1 MSTSDASIVVT
12 LDIGGSAAK
21 ASAYDAARPASLGH
35 AAAPYPRP
43 AAGADPGLFDPQS
56 WWRAALTALRDLREQ
71 LGEPAGR
78 YLGITVSAIRI
89 PFVLVD
95 AGGEPVMPGLLNKDR
110 RAQPYVGPA
119 AAALGAE
126 RLYELT
132 GHWPAPE
139 FGLPKLLWARA
150 AYPQAWRAA
159 RTILQL
165 HDWFILRLSGTRASE
180 RSSAAMSQLVDVA
193 AGTWAAS
200 LLDALDV
207 PAGLLPGFI
216 PAGGRAGGLLPVVAR
231 ETGFAAGTPVHAGG
245 GDTHMSALSAG
256 AGAGIPVVVAGTT
269 APSVLAVPA
278 ARLAQIPARGL
289 FPLLVSEHVV
299 AGQRV
304 LETNA
309 GATGSVAALLA
320 GLEPAA
326 GDELARALAQRG
338 FAVTAGAAGEPLT
351 VLAGHPFFGPDGWA
365 AAPPP
370 TVIGLR
376 GTDRGADVYQ
386 ACLAGISLA
395 LRATVGCLL
404 RQSGAAPEFIAV
416 TGGMST
422 SPAWTQL
429 LADVTG
435 VPVRVRPL
443 EAISGRA
450 GAVLVTGEELPGCP
464 ADEEDT
470 RVHEPDPAT
479 APAHDAALARYQRLF
494 RTAQSGPT
502 SGGAGQRSGRRPD
515 GERPDGQ
522 RPGGEVS
529 RAGSR

>member
-1 MSTSDASIVVT
+1 MSAGDASIVVT

-21 ASAYDAARPASLGH
+21 ASAYDAAARASLGH
-35 AAAPYPRP
+35 AAAPYPAP
-43 AAGADPGLFDPQS
+43 APGADPGLFDPQA
-56 WWRAALTALRDLREQ
+56 WWRAAAAALRDLREQ

-89 PFVLVD
+89 PFVLVGAD
-95 AGGEPVMPGLLNKDR
+95 GEPVMPGLLNKDR
-110 RAQPYVGPA
+110 RAQPYVAQA
-119 AAALGAE
+119 AAALGSDH
-126 RLYELT
+126 LYELT

-150 AYPQAWRAA
+150 AHPQAWRAA
-159 RTILQL
+159 RTVLQL
-165 HDWFILRLSGTRASE
+165 HDWFIWRLSGARVSE
-180 RSSAAMSQLVDVA
+180 LSSAAMSQLVDVR
-193 AGTWAAS
+193 AGAWAGG
-200 LLDALDV
+200 LLAALDI
-207 PAGLLPGFI
+207 PAGLLPEFI
-216 PAGGRAGGLLPVVAR
+216 PAGGRAGGLTPAVAR

-245 GDTHMSALSAG
+245 GDTHLSALSA
-256 AGAGIPVVVAGTT
+256 APGAGIPVVVAGTT
-269 APSVLAVPA
+269 APAVLAVPA
-278 ARLAQIPARGL
+278 ARLAQVPARGL

-320 GLEPAA
+320 GLERAA

-338 FAVTAGAAGEPLT
+338 FAVTPVTPGTAGAAREPLT

-370 TVIGLR
+370 TVTGLR
-376 GTDRGADVYQ
+376 GSDRGSDVYQ

-404 RQSGAAPEFIAV
+404 RRSGAAPEFIAV

-435 VPVRVRPL
+435 VPVQVRPL
-443 EAISGRA
+443 EAVSGRA
-450 GAVLVTGEELPGCP
+450 GAVLVTGEELPVSP

-470 RVHEPDPAT
+470 RVHEPDPAA

-494 RTAQSGPT
+494 RLAQSGLT
-502 SGGAGQRSGRRPD
+502 SGGAGQRSG
-515 GERPDGQ
+515 
-522 RPGGEVS
+522 GGVR
-529 RAGSR
+529 RAGTR

>member
-1 MSTSDASIVVT
+1 MSDASIVVT

-21 ASAYDAARPASLGH
+21 ASAYDAARRSSLGH
-35 AAAPYPRP
+35 AAAPYPAP
-43 AAGADPGLFDPQS
+43 APGADPGLFDPQA
-56 WWRAALTALRDLREQ
+56 WWGAAVSALRDLRER

-89 PFVLVD
+89 PFVLVGAD
-95 AGGEPVMPGLLNKDR
+95 GEPVMPGLLNKDR
-110 RAQPYVGPA
+110 RAQPYVSQA
-119 AAALGAE
+119 AAALGAG

-150 AYPQAWRAA
+150 AHPQAWRAA
-159 RTILQL
+159 RTVLQL
-165 HDWFILRLSGTRASE
+165 HDWFIGRLSGARVSE
-180 RSSAAMSQLVDVA
+180 LSSAAMSQLVDVR
-193 AGTWAAS
+193 AGAWAGS
-200 LLDALDV
+200 LLAALDI
-207 PAGLLPGFI
+207 PAGLLPEFI
-216 PAGGRAGGLLPVVAR
+216 PAGGRAGGLTPAVAR

-245 GDTHMSALSAG
+245 GDTHLSARSAA
-256 AGAGIPVVVAGTT
+256 AGAGIPVIVAGTT
-269 APSVLAVPA
+269 APAVLAVPA
-278 ARLAQIPARGL
+278 GRVDQIPARDL

-320 GLEPAA
+320 GLERAA
-326 GDELARALAQRG
+326 GGELARALAQRG
-338 FAVTAGAAGEPLT
+338 FAITAGAAGEPLT

-376 GTDRGADVYQ
+376 DGDRGADVYQ

-404 RQSGAAPEFIAV
+404 ERSGAAPEYIAA

-450 GAVLVTGEELPGCP
+450 GAALVTGEELPGCP

-494 RTAQSGPT
+494 RLAQAGLT
-502 SGGAGQRSGRRPD
+502 SGGAGQRSGPGPD
-515 GERPDGQ
+515 GERP
-522 RPGGEVS
+522 GGEVR
-529 RAGSR
+529 RAGPR